1 MANSKRKCAYC
12 KKRVSNYI
20 VFGVQ
25 AFCDI
30 EHATKYAYE
39 KKDKGKARIEKEQR
53 KKDRIRKEALK
64 TAGDYTKE
72 AQASINKYVRIR
84 DKFKSCISC
93 PSESVE
99 VDGGYIG
106 AGGWDAGHYRSR
118 GSASHLRFNLNNIHK
133 QCVKCNRFNSGNAVD
148 YRIKLIDRIG
158 LDKVNQLE
166 SDNEPRKFT
175 IDYLKRI
182 KKIFN
187 KKARLYEKKFR

>member
-30 EHATKYAYE
+30 DHATKYAYKE
-39 KKDKGKARIEKEQR
+39 KDKGKAKIEKEQR
-53 KKDRIRKEALK
+53 QKDHIRKEALK

-84 DKFKSCISC
+84 DKSKSCVSC
-93 PSESVE
+93 GSSPN
-99 VDGGYIG
+99 DDNLITGTR
-106 AGGWDAGHYRSR
+106 WDAGHYRSR

-158 LDKVNQLE
+158 LEKVEKLE

-175 IDYLKRI
+175 IEYLKRI
-182 KKIFN
+182 KRIFN